1 MEYIDII
8 ISKDDIP
15 VWSGTV
21 TQDEPSTEIPILYGE
36 HTIACITENGHVYLG
51 YLDF

>member
-15 VWSGTV
+15 IWSGTV
-21 TQDEPSTEIPILYGE
+21 TQDEPSADLPILYGE